1 MRKEGFS
8 DFKNFHVF
16 KMLSIITKL
25 DILSKKTGNYNKFLE
40 EKFKKLHIPFVN
52 SIILACASLT

>member
-8 DFKNFHVF
+8 DFKNFHIF

-25 DILSKKTGNYNKFLE
+25 DISCKKTGNYNNFLE
-40 EKFKKLHIPFVN
+40 EKFKKLHIPFEN
-52 SIILACASLT
+52 SMKLACARLT